1 MLAFDLLRLRFA
13 HRVLFRIDMT
23 LISPPAIR
31 VKLRDAK
38 GLQQFLQPQEDVVL
52 APSKHIRQ
60 HLPGVV
66 INGVSQP
73 PRIRFLRHIRPHL
86 IEF

>member
-23 LISPPAIR
+23 LISPPAVR

-38 GLQQFLQPQEDVVL
+38 R
-52 APSKHIRQ
+52 APAVFAASGR
-60 HLPGVV
+60 GVYTEYV
-66 INGVSQP
+66 
-73 PRIRFLRHIRPHL
+73 
-86 IEF
+86 